1 MTLDQLLAFHA
12 VASLGTFAAA
22 AAELHKS
29 QPAISKLVQNLEA
42 ELGLTLFDRAA
53 YRATLTDAGRLF
65 FERAAQ
71 IVADAE
77 ALRSFGVALGGG
89 GEPVVRLVLEA
100 VTPLEPVLAVLREV
114 QTLFPAVRYELR
126 TERLSGALEALR
138 DASADLVIASARGMD
153 PRTMAAQRFRDVRII
168 PVARRDHPLSRAGA
182 PVPTALLR
190 KHAQVV
196 LRDSARGELT
206 HTLNVLEGGLRW
218 TVTDVT
224 AKLQII
230 EAGMGWGG
238 LPEHIVAPGLRDGT
252 LTALTIREFDVAVI
266 ELATLRRRDRP
277 EGPVAQALW
286 ARLRQ
291 ERAQPAS

>member
-1 MTLDQLLAFHA
+1 M
-12 VASLGTFAAA
+12 SLGTFAAA

-53 YRATLTDAGRLF
+53 YRATLTDAGQLF

-71 IVADAE
+71 IVADTE
-77 ALRSFGVALGGG
+77 ALLRFGLALGEG

-114 QTLFPAVRYELR
+114 QTLYPAVRYELR
-126 TERLSGALEALR
+126 TERMSGALEALR
-138 DASADLVIASARGMD
+138 DASADLAITSVHGMD
-153 PRTMAAQRFRDVRII
+153 PRAMVARRFRDVRIL
-168 PVARRDHPLSRAGA
+168 PVVRHDHALARAGA

-190 KHAQVV
+190 QHAQVV
-196 LRDSARGELT
+196 LRDSARGEPT
-206 HTLNVLEGGLRW
+206 QTLNALEGGLRW
-218 TVTDVT
+218 TVTDVA

-252 LTALTIREFDVAVI
+252 LVALTVLEFDVTAI
-266 ELATLRRRDRP
+266 ELFTLRRRDRTP
-277 EGPVAQALW
+277 GPVARALW
-286 ARLRQ
+286 SRLNQARAPL
-291 ERAQPAS
+291 ST